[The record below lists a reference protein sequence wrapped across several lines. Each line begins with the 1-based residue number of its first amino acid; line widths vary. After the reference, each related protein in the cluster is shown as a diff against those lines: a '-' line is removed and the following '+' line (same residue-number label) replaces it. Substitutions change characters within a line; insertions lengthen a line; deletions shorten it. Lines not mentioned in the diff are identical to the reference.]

1 MNIVDNIKNKI
12 DQLKKDDEKM
22 SVGIQFETQFNEK
35 MNELDLLEQEINK
48 VLQHKD

>member
-1 MNIVDNIKNKI
+1 MNIFDNIKNKI

-22 SVGIQFETQFNEK
+22 YVGIQFETQFNEK